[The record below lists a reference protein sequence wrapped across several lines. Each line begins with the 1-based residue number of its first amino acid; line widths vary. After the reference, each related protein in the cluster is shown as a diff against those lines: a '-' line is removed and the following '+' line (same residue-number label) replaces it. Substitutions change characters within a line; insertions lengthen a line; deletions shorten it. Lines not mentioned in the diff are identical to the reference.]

1 MNEGEF
7 FVLLKYACPKSDLGS
22 KLRIEVGGNSL
33 SVTVDKP
40 HESVMLPSADRIH
53 RKEVYEKT
61 WSTINAGTVLLEK
74 GRTQLRIR
82 ALEIPG
88 NEALELKAVHLIRKR

>member
-1 MNEGEF
+1 MP
-7 FVLLKYACPKSDLGS
+7 L
-22 KLRIEVGGNSL
+22 
-33 SVTVDKP
+33 TVDNP
-40 HESVMLPSADRIH
+40 HESLLLPSADRIH
-53 RKEVYEKT
+53 RKEVYERT
-61 WSTINAGTVLLEK
+61 WGTIDAGTVHLAK